1 MMGPKKLKA
10 SPKTSSLL
18 LPTLSEIIPAGI
30 SINIL
35 ERNHEETTKPT
46 RIPEG
51 SRVFASIGRND
62 ADRLIPVIILNPMK
76 RSSK

>member
-1 MMGPKKLKA
+1 MIGPKKFKA
-10 SPKTSSLL
+10 SPNTISLL

-35 ERNHEETTKPT
+35 EKNHEETTKPT

-51 SRVFASIGRND
+51 SRVFASIGRKD
-62 ADRLIPVIILNPMK
+62 EDRLVPVIILNPRK
-76 RSSK
+76 RISK